1 MPQFDIATF
10 PPQVIWLA
18 ITFVVLYLLMA
29 RVALPRIGNVLS
41 ERQQK
46 IDDNLEAAEE
56 LRTQA
61 KADADAYTS
70 ELAKAREAA
79 RAAVAAAV
87 QEVSSDA
94 AAKQEALG
102 QRLAGQIKTAEAEIE
117 KAKANARTS
126 IREAAIGVAQTATQ
140 RLIGTAP
147 AEQTIAAAVDSAL
160 QARS

>member
-1 MPQFDIATF
+1 MPQFNIATF
-10 PPQVIWLA
+10 PPQIIWLA
-18 ITFVVLYLLMA
+18 ITFVVLYILMA

-41 ERQQK
+41 ERQEK
-46 IDDNLEAAEE
+46 IDDNLEAAEQ

-61 KADADAYTS
+61 KADADAYSS

-79 RAAVAAAV
+79 RLAIAEATL
-87 QEVSSDA
+87 EVSADA
-94 AAKQEALG
+94 AQKQEALG
-102 QRLAGQIKTAEAEIE
+102 QRLTAQIKSAEAEID

-126 IREAAIGVAQTATQ
+126 IRDAAIGVAQAATQ

-147 AEQTIAAAVDSAL
+147 AEPTTAAAVDRAL

>member
-1 MPQFDIATF
+1 MPQFNIATF
-10 PPQVIWLA
+10 PPQIIWLA

-41 ERQQK
+41 ERQEK
-46 IDDNLEAAEE
+46 IDDNLESAEQ
-56 LRTQA
+56 LRAQA

-79 RAAVAAAV
+79 RAAIAQAT
-87 QEVSSDA
+87 QEVSADS
-94 AAKQEALG
+94 AAKHDALG
-102 QRLAGQIKTAEAEIE
+102 QRLTAQIKAAEAEIE
-117 KAKANARTS
+117 KAKTNARAS

-140 RLIGTAP
+140 RLIGSAP
-147 AEQTIAAAVDSAL
+147 ADQATAAAVDRAL

>member
-1 MPQFDIATF
+1 MPQFNIATF

-18 ITFVVLYLLMA
+18 ITFVVLYILMA

-41 ERQQK
+41 ERQEK
-46 IDDNLEAAEE
+46 IDDNLEAAEQ

-70 ELAKAREAA
+70 ELTKAREAA
-79 RAAVAAAV
+79 RAAIAEAT

-94 AAKQEALG
+94 AAKAEALG
-102 QRLAGQIKTAEAEIE
+102 QRLAAQIKSAEAEIE
-117 KAKANARTS
+117 KAKASARTS
-126 IREAAIGVAQTATQ
+126 IRDAAIGVAQAATQ

-147 AEQTIAAAVDSAL
+147 AEPTTAAAVDSAL

>member
-1 MPQFDIATF
+1 MPQFNIATF
-10 PPQVIWLA
+10 PPQIIWLA

-46 IDDNLEAAEE
+46 IDDNLESAEQ
-56 LRTQA
+56 LRAQA
-61 KADADAYTS
+61 KADADAYTN
-70 ELAKAREAA
+70 ELAKAREQA
-79 RAAVAAAV
+79 RASIQAAT
-87 QEVSSDA
+87 QEVSADSN
-94 AAKQEALG
+94 AKSEALA
-102 QRLAGQIKTAEAEIE
+102 QRLAQQIKAAEAEIE
-117 KAKANARTS
+117 KAKASARTS

-147 AEQTIAAAVDSAL
+147 AEQATAAAVDRAL